1 MRDYDGM
8 VVTTRR
14 WTSRPGLRRSKGN
27 GSWFTAHYSGGRD
40 RLVLVLR
47 HLNPDHKGT
56 YEAVELDYIGMEW
69 LARRLATI
77 LDERAAHK
85 NREVHSDV
93 A

>member
-1 MRDYDGM
+1 MRDYDGV

-14 WTSRPGLRRSKGN
+14 WRKRAGLRRCRPQ

-40 RLVLVLR
+40 RLVLVQR
-47 HLNPDHKGT
+47 HLNPDKQRGF
-56 YEAVELDYIGMEW
+56 ECVELDYGGMEW

-85 NREVHSDV
+85 NREVHSHV